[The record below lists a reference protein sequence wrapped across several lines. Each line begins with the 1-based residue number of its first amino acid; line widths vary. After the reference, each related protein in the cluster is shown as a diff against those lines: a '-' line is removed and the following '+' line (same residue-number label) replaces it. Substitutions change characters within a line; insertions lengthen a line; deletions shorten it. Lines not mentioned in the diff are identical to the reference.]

1 MKKSLKFLAFATV
14 LFLSSCSSSEVPAAD
29 DENPDDGTGGTTD
42 PIAKVTYEKDV
53 KGIINSS
60 CATTSCHDSTSPAAN
75 LNLTT
80 YTLVRNAAENGNLL
94 GRVNSTSNFMPPSG
108 PLPSSTRAIL
118 DKWKDDGFLE
128 D

>member
-80 YTLVRNAAENGNLL
+80 YTLVRNEAENGNLL

-128 D
+128 N